1 MFQFLYYKHNTITK
15 ITIYMHSSQYYGSHR
30 NVGTIKRFVHICH
43 MAPKVY
49 NSNFKHVIAIAGAVV
64 NVNAIRIISNTLP
77 QFGEIIHTFHQ

>member
-1 MFQFLYYKHNTITK
+1 MFQCLYYKHNTITK

-49 NSNFKHVIAIAGAVV
+49 NSNFKEQSTCD
-64 NVNAIRIISNTLP
+64 SNSRR
-77 QFGEIIHTFHQ
+77 GC

>member
-1 MFQFLYYKHNTITK
+1 MFQFLYYKHINTITK

-49 NSNFKHVIAIAGAVV
+49 NSNFKEQSTCD
-64 NVNAIRIISNTLP
+64 SNSRRGLTWVSIC
-77 QFGEIIHTFHQ
+77 QHNSQKV